1 MRRALLATLILACL
15 AAPSAWGQQHTRGHR
30 QAAAELLDLMKVS
43 QDLEST
49 VGALVDGQIRAN
61 PQIEPFR
68 DVMLEWTARYFNW
81 EVIGPQM
88 LDLYMRTFT
97 EAELRDL
104 TAFYRTPT
112 GRKSLEKMPALLQEG
127 MKIGEEVAQQHRG
140 ELEVMIKARAK
151 EIDRAG
157 KNPAGKGGADAE
169 VAQGWLARA
178 NQFYDQGKWEDAK
191 NAFLRYLEENP
202 QDVGALADLGVC
214 YKELGDYDRALR
226 NFDQALV
233 LNPGHWQSLYN
244 KIIVLGFH
252 LDKKPEAKKLMRELR
267 KLQPNNPDVE
277 RLAQE
282 VARL

>member
-1 MRRALLATLILACL
+1 MKRALLATLVLTCL
-15 AAPSAWGQQHTRGHR
+15 AAPAAWGQQFTRGHR
-30 QAAAELLDLMKVS
+30 QAAAELLELIKVS
-43 QDLEST
+43 QSLPSAAYSMVES
-49 VGALVDGQIRAN
+49 QIRAN

-88 LDLYMRTFT
+88 LELYMRTFT

-104 TAFYRTPT
+104 IAFYKTPT
-112 GRKSLEKMPALLQEG
+112 GRKSLEKMPELLQEG
-127 MKIGEEVAQQHRG
+127 MKIGEEVAQQHKG

-151 EIDRAG
+151 EIDRAQT
-157 KNPAGKGGADAE
+157 KSAANGADQE

-202 QDVGALADLGVC
+202 QDASALADLGIC

-226 NFDQALV
+226 NFDSALV
-233 LNPGHWQSLYN
+233 VNPGHWQALYN

-252 LDKKPEAKKLMRELR
+252 VDKKPEAKKLMRELR
-267 KLQPNNPDVE
+267 RLQPSNPDVE

-282 VARL
+282 VAKL